1 MKASMV
7 KARLYLA
14 LLLTVLLTACAVAPS
29 APREAPV
36 SYPPLARER
45 MLRIAI
51 AEWEE
56 WGRQVSDRQP
66 GPAQESDPAGF
77 PRLQAYWQAVPEGR
91 GIITRN
97 RALFRA
103 GYEGQWQQDA
113 WSAAFISFVMQT
125 AGIDMREFTP
135 SAAHGT
141 SIDGMVADA
150 RDFPHQA
157 PFIPHSVRDRIAAPG
172 DLLCADRSSRPLA
185 NWQDRAGDQGRFRPM
200 HCDIVIRNHHGMVE
214 AIGGNIRDAVTMARF
229 PTDRRGILLPA
240 PPGAP
245 QWFAIFENRLGR
257 LPPWTA
263 LPNPEASRP

>member
-1 MKASMV
+1 MV
-7 KARLYLA
+7 KARVFLA
-14 LLLTVLLTACAVAPS
+14 LLLTVLLAACAVAPP
-29 APREAPV
+29 APREAPL

-66 GPAQESDPAGF
+66 GPAQESDPTGF
-77 PRLQAYWQAVPEGR
+77 PRLQAYWRAVPEGR
-91 GIITRN
+91 DIITRN

-125 AGIDMREFTP
+125 AGIDAREFTP

-150 RDFPHQA
+150 REFPHQA
-157 PFIPHSVRDRIAAPG
+157 PFIPHRARDRVAAPG
-172 DLLCADRSSRPLA
+172 DLLCADRSRSPLA
-185 NWQDRAGDQGRFRPM
+185 HWQDRAGDQGRFRPM
-200 HCDIVIRNHHGMVE
+200 HCDIVIRNHNGMVE
-214 AIGGNIRDAVTMARF
+214 AIGGNIRDAVTLGRF

>member
-1 MKASMV
+1 MAKT
-7 KARLYLA
+7 KLFLA
-14 LLLTVLLTACAVAPS
+14 LLLTVLLSACAVAPP
-29 APREAPV
+29 APKEPPL

-56 WGRQVSDRQP
+56 WGRQVSDRPP

-113 WSAAFISFVMQT
+113 WSAAFISFVMQK
-125 AGIDMREFTP
+125 AGIDAREFTP

-141 SIDGMVADA
+141 SIDGMIADA
-150 RDFPHQA
+150 REFPHQA
-157 PFIPHSVRDRIAAPG
+157 PFIPHRWQDRVAAPG
-172 DLLCADRSSRPLA
+172 DLLCADRSRRPLTH
-185 NWQDRAGDQGRFRPM
+185 WRERAADQGRFRPM
-200 HCDIVIRNHHGMVE
+200 HCDIVIRNHHGRVE
-214 AIGGNIRDAVTMARF
+214 AIGGNIQDAVTMARF

-257 LPPWTA
+257 LPPWHA
-263 LPNPEASRP
+263 LPQTETPRP

>member
-1 MKASMV
+1 MQ
-7 KARLYLA
+7 KARLFLGLLLVA
-14 LLLTVLLTACAVAPS
+14 LLAACAMPPP
-29 APREAPV
+29 APREAPL
-36 SYPPLARER
+36 SYPPLTRER
-45 MLRIAI
+45 MLRIAV

-56 WGRQVSDRQP
+56 WGRQVSDREP
-66 GPAQESDPAGF
+66 GAAQESDLAGF

-91 GIITRN
+91 DIITRN
-97 RALFRA
+97 RALYRA
-103 GYEGQWQQDA
+103 SHGALWQQDA

-125 AGIDMREFTP
+125 AGIDGREFRP

-150 RDFPHQA
+150 REFPHQA
-157 PFIPHSVRDRIAAPG
+157 PFIPHRVRDRVAAPG
-172 DLLCADRSSRPLA
+172 DLLCADRSRSPLA
-185 NWQDRAGDQGRFRPM
+185 HWQDRAGDQGRFRPM

>member
-1 MKASMV
+1 MPRI
-7 KARLYLA
+7 RLYLA
-14 LLLTVLLTACAVAPS
+14 LIFTVLLSACAVAPP
-29 APREAPV
+29 APREAPL
-36 SYPPLARER
+36 SYPPLVRER

-56 WGRQVSDRQP
+56 WGRQVSDRPP

-77 PRLQAYWQAVPEGR
+77 PRLQAYWQVVPEGR
-91 GIITRN
+91 AIITRN
-97 RALFRA
+97 RAYFRA
-103 GYEGQWQQDA
+103 GYAGQWQQDA
-113 WSAAFISFVMQT
+113 WSAAFISFVMQK
-125 AGIDMREFTP
+125 AGIDAREFKP

-141 SIDGMVADA
+141 SIDGMIADA
-150 RDFPHQA
+150 REFPDQA
-157 PFIPHSVRDRIAAPG
+157 PFIPHRVQDRVAAPG
-172 DLLCADRSSRPLA
+172 DLLCADRSRWPLA
-185 NWQDRAGDQGRFRPM
+185 HWRERATDQGRFRPM

-214 AIGGNIRDAVTMARF
+214 AIGGNIQDAVTMARF

-257 LPPWTA
+257 LPPWNA

>member
-1 MKASMV
+1 MTHAMQKV
-7 KARLYLA
+7 R
-14 LLLTVLLTACAVAPS
+14 LLLGLLMAMLLAACAIPPP
-29 APREAPV
+29 APREAPL

-45 MLRIAI
+45 MLRIAV

-56 WGRQVSDRQP
+56 WGRQVSDRAP
-66 GPAQESDPAGF
+66 GAAQEADLAGF

-91 GIITRN
+91 DIITRN
-97 RALFRA
+97 RALYRA
-103 GYEGQWQQDA
+103 SHGALWQQDA
-113 WSAAFISFVMQT
+113 WSAAFISFVMRS
-125 AGIDMREFTP
+125 AGIDGREFTP

-141 SIDGMVADA
+141 SIDGMIADA

-157 PFIPHSVRDRIAAPG
+157 PFIPHRWQDRVAQPG
-172 DLLCADRSSRPLA
+172 DLLCADRSRRPLA
-185 NWQDRAGDQGRFRPM
+185 HWQDRAADQGRFRPM

-214 AIGGNIRDAVTMARF
+214 AIGGNIRDAVTKARF

-263 LPNPEASRP
+263 SPYLEASRP

>member
-1 MKASMV
+1 
-7 KARLYLA
+7 
-14 LLLTVLLTACAVAPS
+14 
-29 APREAPV
+29 
-36 SYPPLARER
+36 

-56 WGRQVSDRQP
+56 WGRQVSDRPP

-77 PRLQAYWQAVPEGR
+77 PRLQAYWQVVPEGR
-91 GIITRN
+91 AIITRN
-97 RALFRA
+97 RAYFRA
-103 GYEGQWQQDA
+103 GYAGQWQQDA
-113 WSAAFISFVMQT
+113 WSAAFISFVMQK
-125 AGIDMREFTP
+125 AGIDAREFTP

-141 SIDGMVADA
+141 SIDGMIADA
-150 RDFPHQA
+150 REFPREA
-157 PFIPHSVRDRIAAPG
+157 PFIPHRVQDRVAAPG
-172 DLLCADRSSRPLA
+172 DLLCADRSRWPLA
-185 NWQDRAGDQGRFRPM
+185 HWRERAADQGRFRPM

-214 AIGGNIRDAVTMARF
+214 AIGGNIQDAVTMARF

-257 LPPWTA
+257 LPPWNA

>member
-1 MKASMV
+1 
-7 KARLYLA
+7 
-14 LLLTVLLTACAVAPS
+14 
-29 APREAPV
+29 
-36 SYPPLARER
+36 

-56 WGRQVSDRQP
+56 WGRQVSDRPP

-77 PRLQAYWQAVPEGR
+77 PRLQAYWQVVPEGR
-91 GIITRN
+91 AIITRN

-113 WSAAFISFVMQT
+113 WSAAFISFVMQK
-125 AGIDMREFTP
+125 AGIDAREFTP

-141 SIDGMVADA
+141 SIDGMIADA
-150 RDFPHQA
+150 REFPREA
-157 PFIPHSVRDRIAAPG
+157 PFIPHRVQERVAAPG
-172 DLLCADRSSRPLA
+172 DLLCADRSRWPLA
-185 NWQDRAGDQGRFRPM
+185 HWRERAADQGRFRPM
-200 HCDIVIRNHHGMVE
+200 HCDIVIRNHHGRVE
-214 AIGGNIRDAVTMARF
+214 AIGGNIQDAVTMARF

-240 PPGAP
+240 SPGAP

-257 LPPWTA
+257 LPPWNA